1 MLVTDFQIPS
11 ITRTKTMHTSDSMNR
26 RTDKLVDLQL
36 AANELELQKELIKVL
51 AIESEKQE
59 LIRSTQIEESELL
72 SRLLKAGFCSES
84 LSALELFPIAF
95 VAWASGSVTD
105 RERTVVM
112 GSLVDYGLLIN
123 QASSDRFQG
132 WLDTRPDHELLILWK
147 DYTTAKLTPLS
158 SEVRRT
164 IGIRL
169 LKKSTEISMASGG
182 FFGFGT
188 ICDAEQ
194 VILDEISEAFGL
206 KDCS

>member
-1 MLVTDFQIPS
+1 MLTNDS
-11 ITRTKTMHTSDSMNR
+11 INR

-36 AANELELQKELIKVL
+36 AAKELKLQQEFAKSL
-51 AIESEKQE
+51 AIESEKWE
-59 LIRSTQIEESELL
+59 LMQATKIEELELL
-72 SRLLKAGFCSES
+72 CRLVEAGFRSET
-84 LSALELFPIAF
+84 LSALELVPIAF

-105 RERTVVM
+105 SERKAVM
-112 GSLVDYGLLIN
+112 GSLVDYGLLVN
-123 QASSDRFQG
+123 QASNDRFQV
-132 WLDTRPDHELLILWK
+132 WLDTRPAHELLILWK

>member
-1 MLVTDFQIPS
+1 MLTNDS
-11 ITRTKTMHTSDSMNR
+11 INR

-36 AANELELQKELIKVL
+36 AAKELKLQQEFAKSL
-51 AIESEKQE
+51 AIESEKRE
-59 LIRSTQIEESELL
+59 LMQATQIEQLELIF
-72 SRLLKAGFCSES
+72 RLLDAGFHSET
-84 LSALELFPIAF
+84 LSALELVPIAF

-105 RERTVVM
+105 SERKAVM
-112 GSLVDYGLLIN
+112 GSLVDYGLLVN
-123 QASSDRFQG
+123 QASNDRFQV
-132 WLDTRPDHELLILWK
+132 WLDTRPAHELLILWK

>member
-1 MLVTDFQIPS
+1 MLTNDS
-11 ITRTKTMHTSDSMNR
+11 INR

-36 AANELELQKELIKVL
+36 AAKELKLQQEFAKSL
-51 AIESEKQE
+51 AIESEKRE
-59 LIRSTQIEESELL
+59 LMRATQIEKLELIF
-72 SRLLKAGFCSES
+72 RLLDAGFRSET
-84 LSALELFPIAF
+84 LSALELVPIAF

-105 RERTVVM
+105 SEREVVM
-112 GSLVDYGLLIN
+112 GSLVDYGLLVN
-123 QASSDRFQG
+123 QASNDRFQA
-132 WLDTRPDHELLILWK
+132 WLDTRPAHELLILWK

>member
-1 MLVTDFQIPS
+1 MLTNDS
-11 ITRTKTMHTSDSMNR
+11 INR

-36 AANELELQKELIKVL
+36 AAKELKLQQEFAKSL
-51 AIESEKQE
+51 AIEGEKRE
-59 LIRSTQIEESELL
+59 LMQATQIEQLELIF
-72 SRLLKAGFCSES
+72 RLLDAGFRSET
-84 LSALELFPIAF
+84 LSALELVPIAF

-105 RERTVVM
+105 SERKVVM
-112 GSLVDYGLLIN
+112 GSLVDYGLLVN
-123 QASSDRFQG
+123 QASNDRFQA
-132 WLDTRPDHELLILWK
+132 WLDTRPAHELLILWK

>member
-1 MLVTDFQIPS
+1 MLTNDS
-11 ITRTKTMHTSDSMNR
+11 INR

-36 AANELELQKELIKVL
+36 AAKELKLQQEFAKSL
-51 AIESEKQE
+51 AIESEKRE
-59 LIRSTQIEESELL
+59 LMRATQIEKLELIF
-72 SRLLKAGFCSES
+72 RLLDAGFRSET
-84 LSALELFPIAF
+84 LSALELVPIAF

-123 QASSDRFQG
+123 QASNDRFQV
-132 WLDTRPDHELLILWK
+132 WLDTRPAHELLILWK

>member
-1 MLVTDFQIPS
+1 MLTNDS
-11 ITRTKTMHTSDSMNR
+11 INR

-36 AANELELQKELIKVL
+36 AAKELKLQQEFAKSL
-51 AIESEKQE
+51 AIEGEKRE
-59 LIRSTQIEESELL
+59 LMQATQIEQLELIF
-72 SRLLKAGFCSES
+72 RLLDAGFRSET
-84 LSALELFPIAF
+84 LSALELVPIAF

-105 RERTVVM
+105 SERKEVM
-112 GSLVDYGLLIN
+112 GSLVDYGLLVN
-123 QASSDRFQG
+123 QASNDRFQA
-132 WLDTRPDHELLILWK
+132 WLDTRPAHELLILWK

>member
-1 MLVTDFQIPS
+1 MLTNDS
-11 ITRTKTMHTSDSMNR
+11 INR

-36 AANELELQKELIKVL
+36 AAKELKLQQEFAKSL
-51 AIESEKQE
+51 AIESEKRE
-59 LIRSTQIEESELL
+59 LMRATQIEKLELIF
-72 SRLLKAGFCSES
+72 RLLDAGFRSET
-84 LSALELFPIAF
+84 LSALELVPIAF

-105 RERTVVM
+105 SERNVVM

-123 QASSDRFQG
+123 QASNDRFQV

-164 IGIRL
+164 KGIRL
-169 LKKSTEISMASGG
+169 LKKSTEISTASGG